1 MTSVYTFDDTELLK
15 QVNYT
20 KGSLID
26 GMRREGFITEDQAN
40 ELHTHYSVIIEH
52 RGWLPDFLANF
63 LNLKD
68 SSLRIRLV
76 RAIGREKNT

>member
-20 KGSLID
+20 KGALVD
-26 GMRREGFITEDQAN
+26 GMRREGFITEEQAN
-40 ELHTHYSVIIEH
+40 ELHTHYSVIVENK
-52 RGWLPDFLANF
+52 GWLPEFLAKF
-63 LNLKD
+63 LDLKD

-76 RAIGREKNT
+76 RAIGRERNT